1 VKNFSDGEGSDG
13 EGSDGEGSDGEGSDG
28 EGSDGE
34 GSDGEGSDGSGG
46 VITSS
51 HEIPKFWHKS
61 EINVASVLCEDM
73 PIVPT
78 EITNPTIKKIAAAP
92 ARCFL
97 VFVLDHI
104 LQAHKMKLFISF
116 GSNFSYYFLE
126 KTHSLLLLAIV
137 KMK

>member
-1 VKNFSDGEGSDG
+1 VKNFSDDGEGSDG
-13 EGSDGEGSDGEGSDG
+13 GGSSAGGSSAGGSSAG
-28 EGSDGE
+28 GSSAG
-34 GSDGEGSDGSGG
+34 GSSAGG
-46 VITSS
+46 IITSS
-51 HEIPKFWHKS
+51 HEIPKVWHKS
-61 EINVASVLCEDM
+61 EINVASVLCEGM
-73 PIVPT
+73 LIAAT
-78 EITNPTIKKIAAAP
+78 EMTNPAIKKIAAAP